1 MQRNTQQ
8 NGLVNLLGLFA
19 ACLVAAVVGNLA
31 QSATAAVGAVFLG
44 VGFLVAAISYFQM
57 RLEHREHLEQ
67 LEYEEIA
74 RDRNRSALFDESG
87 ADTFI
92 AKKAREQFEIRK
104 IKT

>member
-1 MQRNTQQ
+1 MERNTQK
-8 NGLVNLLGLFA
+8 NGLVNLLGLLV
-19 ACLVAAVVGNLA
+19 ACLVAAVIGNVA

-67 LEYEEIA
+67 MEYEEIA

-87 ADTFI
+87 AD
-92 AKKAREQFEIRK
+92 
-104 IKT
+104 